1 MLVNKQPSRN
11 DPCICGSGKKYKKCC
26 LDSSTVPSAL
36 EIDTTANLKKAH
48 HHMRTGDLAHAESM
62 FTAVLKHDKNSVDA
76 LVGLGQCLCQ
86 QWRSHEA
93 ASPLLRAGKTLVR
106 RAKKTRD
113 VRHLLDL
120 VHLMI
125 TLQMPDKALPLLNE
139 ALAIAPDY
147 PRAHHTKALALQ
159 KTNSKDAYLSAKR
172 AVELA
177 PDESN
182 AVILLATL
190 EAKQG
195 DLLVAKQRLKALIDM
210 GIAVDLARANL
221 ELGVILDKLGDY
233 ERAFSCLTE
242 AGKLNLKKPE
252 AMAIDKEAVYLDIE
266 RSKQVFDEEYLQNCA
281 DKIDDQHA
289 APVFLIGFYRSGT
302 TLMEQIL
309 GAHPQVETSDEAY
322 IIPSVAREI
331 SRISEVNGTIQEK
344 IKALNEEQITNL
356 RQFYW
361 QTAERMMG
369 KKLSDRAFVDKT
381 AMNTLN
387 LGLINT
393 LFPDAIVLF
402 ALRDPR
408 DVVLSCFM
416 QSFGLSPLTVH
427 FLDWVDGTRFYAAVM
442 DYWLHARD
450 HLATPCIELRY
461 EDALNDIEGLFS
473 PVFEKLGLK
482 WAPECEQFYDHARA
496 RTVSTPSFDQVTKP
510 IYHSSVQRWRNYENH
525 FTTPGNHLKSFVR
538 DFGYDSTG

>member
-1 MLVNKQPSRN
+1 MVR
-11 DPCICGSGKKYKKCC
+11 
-26 LDSSTVPSAL
+26 
-36 EIDTTANLKKAH
+36 
-48 HHMRTGDLAHAESM
+48 GDLVRAESA
-62 FTAVLKHDKNSVDA
+62 FKEALKDDKNSVDA

-86 QWRSHEA
+86 QWRNNEGV
-93 ASPLLRAGKTLVR
+93 PLLLRAGKILVR
-106 RAKKTRD
+106 RARKTRD

-120 VHLMI
+120 AYLMI
-125 TLQMPDKALPLLNE
+125 NLQVSDKALPLLGE
-139 ALAIAPDY
+139 TLAIAPGY
-147 PRAHHTKALALQ
+147 SRVHHTKALALQ
-159 KTNSKDAYLSAKR
+159 KKNIKEAYSSAKR

-195 DLLVAKQRLKALIDM
+195 DLLVAKQRLQRLIDA
-210 GIAVDLARANL
+210 GVSVDLARANL

-233 ERAFSCLTE
+233 EQAFSCFSE

-252 AMAIDKEAVYLDIE
+252 VMAIDKKVVYQDIE
-266 RSKQVFDEEYLQNCA
+266 INKQVFDAEYLQNCG
-281 DKIDDQHA
+281 KKVNDQQA

-309 GAHPQVETSDEAY
+309 GAHPQVATSDEAY
-322 IIPSVAREI
+322 ILPSVAREI
-331 SRISEVNGTIQEK
+331 SRISQIDGTIQEK
-344 IKALNEEQITNL
+344 IKALTEEQIANL

-369 KKLSDRAFVDKT
+369 TKLSDRVFVDKT

-387 LGLINT
+387 LGLMNT
-393 LFPDAIVLF
+393 LFPDATVLF

-408 DVVLSCFM
+408 DVILSCFM
-416 QSFGLSPLTVH
+416 QSFGLSSLTVH
-427 FLDWVDGTRFYAAVM
+427 FLDWVDGARFYTSVM
-442 DYWLHARD
+442 EYWLSVRN
-450 HLATPCIELRY
+450 HLSMSWMELRY
-461 EDALNDIEGLFS
+461 EDVLNDMEGLFR
-473 PVFEKLGLK
+473 PVFEKLDLE
-482 WAPECEQFYDHARA
+482 WVSECEQFYQHAQT

-525 FTTPGNHLKSFVR
+525 FMTLGDLLDSFAR
-538 DFGYDSTG
+538 DFKYDSEG